1 MSKSSGLRL
10 FQCHD
15 DDSVTCLLCCHYC
28 RLQLG
33 ERGRCGVRRNDGGR
47 IVSLVYGKLVAESVD
62 PIEKKPLFHL
72 LPGSLSY
79 SIATR
84 GCNFYCAHCQNNQIS
99 QVESGE
105 NFSSDTLKNPEEI
118 VAAAVSSGCA
128 SISYTYV
135 EPTVFFEFAYD
146 CSVLAVTQGIKNIFV
161 SNGFM
166 SPQLLEV
173 LVPVLNAA
181 NIDLKSFNESFY
193 RKQCGGRLQPVLD
206 TICFLKK
213 KGVWVEVTTLVIPG
227 YNDSDRE
234 LDEIAAFI
242 ASVDLSIPW
251 HVTGFYP
258 AWKMSNVAP
267 TPVSS
272 LVGARE
278 AGLRNGLQFV
288 YTGNRPGSG
297 EESSFCSGCGNEIIT
312 RFGFRVEKNSLV
324 KGCCPVCGRDI
335 PGVWK

>member
-1 MSKSSGLRL
+1 MRKSTGLRL
-10 FQCHD
+10 FQSHD
-15 DDSVTCLLCCHYC
+15 DGSATCLLCCHYC
-28 RLQLG
+28 RLQQG
-33 ERGRCGVRRNDGGR
+33 ERGRCGVRWNDGGR

-72 LPGSLSY
+72 LPGSLSW

-84 GCNFYCAHCQNNQIS
+84 GCNFHCAHCQNSHIS
-99 QVESGE
+99 QVERRE
-105 NFSSDTLKNPEEI
+105 NFFSDIFKSPEKV
-118 VAAAVSSGCA
+118 VAAAESSGSA

-135 EPTVFFEFAYD
+135 EPTVFFEYAYD
-146 CSVLAVTQGIKNIFV
+146 CSVLALEQGIKNIFV

-173 LVPVLNAA
+173 LASVLSAA
-181 NIDLKSFNESFY
+181 NIDLKSFNDSFY
-193 RKQCGGRLQPVLD
+193 RNQCGGRLQPVLE
-206 TICFLKK
+206 TIRFLKE

-234 LDEIAAFI
+234 LDEIAGFI
-242 ASVDLSIPW
+242 ASVDRSIPW

-258 AWKMSNVAP
+258 AWKMSNVMP

-272 LVGARE
+272 LVRARE
-278 AGLRNGLQFV
+278 AGLRNGLYFV

-297 EESSFCSGCGNEIIT
+297 EESSFCPGCGNEIIT
-312 RFGFRVEKNSLV
+312 RYGFRVERNSLF
-324 KGCCPVCGRDI
+324 GDCCPACGREI

>member
-1 MSKSSGLRL
+1 MNKSAGLRL

-15 DDSVTCLLCCHYC
+15 DNTVSCRLCSHFC
-28 RLQLG
+28 RLQEG

-47 IVSLVYGKLVAESVD
+47 IVSLVYGKLVAESID

-84 GCNFYCAHCQNNQIS
+84 GCNFHCAHCQNSHIS
-99 QVESGE
+99 QVERGE
-105 NFSSDTLKNPEEI
+105 DFPLYTLRKPEEV
-118 VAAAVSSGCA
+118 VAEAVSSGCA

-146 CSVLAVTQGIKNIFV
+146 CSVLAVEEGMKNIFV

-173 LVPVLNAA
+173 LVPVLSGA
-181 NIDLKSFNESFY
+181 NIDLKSFSDSFY
-193 RKQCGGRLQPVLD
+193 RKQCGGRLQPVLE
-206 TICFLKK
+206 TIRFLKE
-213 KGVWVEVTTLVIPG
+213 KGVWLEVTTLVIPG

-234 LDEIAAFI
+234 LNEIAAFI
-242 ASVDLSIPW
+242 ASVDVAVPW

-258 AWKMSNVAP
+258 AWKMNNVAP

-272 LVGARE
+272 LVRARE
-278 AGLRNGLQFV
+278 AGLRNGLHFV

-297 EESSFCSGCGNEIIT
+297 EESSFCPGCGKEIIT
-312 RFGFRVEKNSLV
+312 RYGFRVEKNFLA
-324 KGCCPVCGRDI
+324 GRCCPACGREV
-335 PGVWK
+335 PGVWE